1 MRPDDWHPIGDWHLI
16 EDLSQFL
23 ARAGEFLRSR
33 PALHTVALTVT
44 EGLRTRGLDMYGDE
58 APYFGVLEREGA
70 VRAAYFRTPPHPLQI
85 TPLTAEEADALA
97 VHLAGLG
104 RPLPGLS
111 GEADTAAALAHAW
124 ERHTRGTAK
133 PVERDRL
140 YRLST
145 LTVPQPWPAGRARV
159 AGAADRA
166 QLECWY
172 REFTAAVGGGAPQRA
187 ERWADARIASGGLT
201 LWEDGDGTP
210 LSMAGTTP
218 MVAGQLRVAP
228 VYTPAPLRGRGYAGA
243 VTAEVSRA
251 AQTAGADEVL
261 LFTDL
266 ANPTSNALYQRIG
279 YRPVADFAVYDFTA

>member
-1 MRPDDWHPIGDWHLI
+1 MRPDDWHLI
-16 EDLSQFL
+16 DDLPEFL
-23 ARAGEFLRSR
+23 ACAGEFLRSR
-33 PALHTVALTVT
+33 PALHTVPLTVT
-44 EGLRTRGLDMYGDE
+44 EGLRTRGADMYGDE
-58 APYFGVLEREGA
+58 APYFGVLERDGT
-70 VRAAYFRTPPHPLQI
+70 VRAAYFRTPPHPLQV
-85 TPLTAEEADALA
+85 TPLTSEGADALA

-104 RPLPGLS
+104 RPLPSVS
-111 GEADTAAALAHAW
+111 GEVTTAAALARALR
-124 ERHTRGTAK
+124 RHTDRTAR
-133 PVERDRL
+133 PIERSRL
-140 YRLST
+140 YRLGT

-159 AGAADRA
+159 AGEADRD
-166 QLECWY
+166 QLERWY
-172 REFTAAVGGGAPQRA
+172 REFTEAIGGGAPQRA

-261 LFTDL
+261 LFADL
-266 ANPTSNALYQRIG
+266 ANPTSNALYRRIG